1 MIDVQNRYSQ
11 QPYNSKM
18 YIEASM
24 HSTLGLYRKQQGATL
39 IVALIFLLILTAA
52 GITAVKLST
61 TSERMASNS
70 QFRGASFQLAQSEIN
85 AQRLSMNGNIANR
98 APLQLAMNKALEP
111 KPRFPDRRQALSL
124 AAQVSAPNLSQTSSV
139 NSLGNVDCITLGDGT
154 SAEHFTC
161 NQFELSTRSTLTSG
175 AYSEQVGGLVMSTP
189 K

>member
-1 MIDVQNRYSQ
+1 
-11 QPYNSKM
+11 M

-24 HSTLGLYRKQQGATL
+24 HSTLGLYQKQRGATL

-70 QFRGASFQLAQSEIN
+70 QFRGAAFQLAQSELN

-98 APLQLAMNKALEP
+98 APLQLGMSQLLEP
-111 KPRFPDRRQALSL
+111 KPRFPNRRAAIDLL
-124 AAQVSAPNLSQTSSV
+124 AQVSAPNLIQAVQV
-139 NSLGNVDCITLGDGT
+139 NSLGNVDCITFGDGT

-161 NQFELSTRSTLTSG
+161 NQFELTTRSTLTSG